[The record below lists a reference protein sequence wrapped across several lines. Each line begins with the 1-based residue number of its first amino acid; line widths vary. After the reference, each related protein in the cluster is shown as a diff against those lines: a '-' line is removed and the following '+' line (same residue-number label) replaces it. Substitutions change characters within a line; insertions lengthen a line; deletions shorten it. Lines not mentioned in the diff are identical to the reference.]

1 MFVLIQTDIAFH
13 QVISSVFSSAVGV
26 RRPLDGAGGPCLAE
40 QPNAVD
46 ILDQAK
52 VPMTR
57 LLWLLT
63 VFTFLL
69 CKVAHSLLPLTRA

>member
-1 MFVLIQTDIAFH
+1 MFVLIQTNIAFH
-13 QVISSVFSSAVGV
+13 QAISSVFSSAVGV
-26 RRPLDGAGGPCLAE
+26 RRPLDGAGSPCLAE

-46 ILDQAK
+46 TLGQAK

-57 LLWLLT
+57 LLRLRI

-69 CKVAHSLLPLTRA
+69 CKLPLTGA

>member
-1 MFVLIQTDIAFH
+1 MFVLIQTNIAFH
-13 QVISSVFSSAVGV
+13 QVISSVFTSAVGV

-46 ILDQAK
+46 SLGQAK

-57 LLWLLT
+57 LLWHRT
-63 VFTFLL
+63 VFIFLL
-69 CKVAHSLLPLTRA
+69 CKLPLIRA